1 MKKVHALKNHK
12 NFPLYSQA
20 AIGLVLI
27 VVFLSTGFIL
37 WNTYKIAGA
46 EKIRMQK
53 RADDYINTLASTLE
67 IPLWDVDRPNIAVIG
82 RFYLKND
89 NIRRVKLVGVSGEVF
104 IDGHSEEID
113 GPDSDTLL
121 RTREIRYN
129 GELLGTVTLEIV
141 AAKAE
146 MLTRHLTRSA
156 VFTLFVFVLT
166 VVVLWLMRGRVK
178 VAAEL
183 AEMNINLAEAKERA
197 ETERTRALAATEA
210 KSKFLANMSHEIRT
224 PLNAVMGLTDLVM
237 RTELT
242 DDQQQYLT
250 KIKASSKTLLAVI
263 NDILDFSKIEA
274 GHLELEQTRFSLF
287 DIMANLSEMFGFRAH
302 EKEIELLVS
311 IEDQTPSALIGD
323 PVRLGQ
329 ILINLVGNAFK
340 FTQKGEISVHVTP
353 LRNPSANP
361 PPPDHIDLEFTVRD
375 TGTGIPQDRQDRLFK
390 SFSQADSS
398 TTRKYGGTGLG
409 LAICR
414 KLTQL
419 MGGEIGVKS
428 EPGKGSTF
436 TFSVR
441 MKKQPEKDQI
451 LLRPPRDLRGLRVL
465 IVDDNQTSLDIL
477 AAAISSFKMEAV
489 TASSGQEAVERL
501 QETSFDLILMD
512 WKMPG
517 LNGMEAAKQI
527 KTGLKLEKMP
537 IVCMISAYGRED
549 LIQESDRRF
558 LDAFLYKPVNQSLL
572 FDTIME
578 MFGRHDAIVTR
589 SHRQIHSDH
598 EPDRALQGRSVLLVE
613 DNTINQEVALE
624 WLHTADL
631 KTAVA
636 SNGKEALDYL
646 EKNIP
651 DIVLMDIQMPEMD
664 GFEATR
670 HIRTNPRYQ
679 NLPVIAMTAH
689 ALKGDREKCLQ
700 AGMNDHISKP
710 IDPQILFS
718 TLSRWLELSDLPI
731 GAGEAGEKETGEK
744 ETREKS
750 AGKKSL
756 PPKDTSFTETD
767 LPGIDIQ
774 TGLFR
779 VNHNQALYTKLLKS
793 YFLDFRDAPDKI
805 RHYLDARETEEAR
818 RLVHSI
824 KGVSANLGATMLFKA
839 AKTAELEISSD
850 GGIQPITWDELTGRL
865 KTVMDGLDKF
875 FSTMSSAPRSSAP
888 LPALDTQNATACLDR
903 IRKITLL
910 LDEDLD
916 NARQMLEELNPMLRQ
931 LVENGLCDALD
942 EHIDNFEIDEASEVL
957 AAMETVLKENTEKK
971 EALHET
977 SH

>member
-1 MKKVHALKNHK
+1 MKKFCTLKNNK

-20 AIGLVLI
+20 AIGLVLV

-37 WNTYKIAGA
+37 WNTYKIADA

-53 RADDYINTLASTLE
+53 RADDYIDTLASTLE
-67 IPLWDVDRPNIAVIG
+67 VPLWDVDRPNIAVIG
-82 RFYLKND
+82 KFYLKND

-104 IDGHSEEID
+104 IDGHPEEI
-113 GPDSDTLL
+113 GRPDSGILL

-141 AAKAE
+141 ATKAE
-146 MLTRHLTRSA
+146 MLTLHLTRSA
-156 VFTLFVFVLT
+156 VFTLFVFVLA

-183 AEMNINLAEAKERA
+183 AETNLNLAEAKERA
-197 ETERTRALAATEA
+197 ETERTRALSATEA

-250 KIKASSKTLLAVI
+250 KIKVSSKTLLAVI

-274 GHLELEQTRFSLF
+274 GRLELEQTRFSLF
-287 DIMANLSEMFGFRAH
+287 DVMANLSEMFGFMAH
-302 EKEIELLVS
+302 EKEIEFLVS
-311 IEDQTPSALIGD
+311 VEDQIPSALIGD

-340 FTQKGEISVHVTP
+340 FTQKGEIYVHVTP
-353 LRNPSANP
+353 LRNPSANHP
-361 PPPDHIDLEFTVRD
+361 TSPDHIDLEFTVRD
-375 TGTGIPQDRQDRLFK
+375 TGTGIPQDRLDRLFR

-441 MKKQPEKDQI
+441 LKKQPEKDQI
-451 LLRPPRDLRGLRVL
+451 LLCPPRDLRGLRVL

-501 QETSFDLILMD
+501 KEISFDLVLMD

-527 KTGLKLEKMP
+527 KTRLKLEKMP

-558 LDAFLYKPVNQSLL
+558 LDAFLYKPVNLSLL

-578 MFGRHDAIVTR
+578 LFGRHDAVVTR
-589 SHRQIHSDH
+589 GPRQIHSDH
-598 EPDRALQGRSVLLVE
+598 EPDRVLQGKSVLLVE

-624 WLHTADL
+624 WLHIAGL
-631 KTAVA
+631 KTTVA
-636 SNGKEALDYL
+636 SNGKEALNYL
-646 EKNIP
+646 EESIP
-651 DIVLMDIQMPEMD
+651 DAVLMDIQMPEMD

-670 HIRTNPRYQ
+670 HIRADPRYQ

-710 IDPQILFS
+710 IDPKILFS
-718 TLSRWLELSDLPI
+718 TLSRWLELSDPSP
-731 GAGEAGEKETGEK
+731 GAGETGEK
-744 ETREKS
+744 KGGEKTAPPETS
-750 AGKKSL
+750 
-756 PPKDTSFTETD
+756 SFTETD

-779 VNHNQALYTKLLKS
+779 VNHNEALYTKLLKS

-805 RHYLDARETEEAR
+805 RHYLNAQETEEAK

-824 KGVSANLGATMLFKA
+824 KGVSANLGITTLFEA
-839 AKTAELEISSD
+839 AKTAELEITTE
-850 GGIQPITWDELTGRL
+850 GGIQSITWDEFTGRL
-865 KTVMDGLDKF
+865 ETVMDGLDKF
-875 FSTMSSAPRSSAP
+875 FSTMSSAPQSSSP
-888 LPALDTQNATACLDR
+888 LPGHDTQNAAACLER
-903 IRKITLL
+903 IKKIAVL
-910 LDEDLD
+910 LDDDLD
-916 NARQMLEELNPMLRQ
+916 NARQMLADSEPMLRH
-931 LVENGLCDALD
+931 LVENRLCDALN

-957 AAMETVLKENTEKK
+957 ATMETVLDKNNEKK
-971 EALHET
+971 RGSA
-977 SH
+977 